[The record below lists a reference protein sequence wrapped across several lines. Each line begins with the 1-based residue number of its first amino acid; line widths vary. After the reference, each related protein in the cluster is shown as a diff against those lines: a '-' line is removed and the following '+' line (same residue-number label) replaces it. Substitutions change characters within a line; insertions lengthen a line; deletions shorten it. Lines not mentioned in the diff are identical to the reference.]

1 MRVAEG
7 KVTILNLLLNPE
19 DQAHDFRLPPPPL
32 PIRVL
37 LDTAEPDAHGRGL
50 TGDAVQV
57 TAQSAMLLYAEHRG

>member
-1 MRVAEG
+1 
-7 KVTILNLLLNPE
+7 
-19 DQAHDFRLPPPPL
+19 L

-57 TAQSAMLLYAEHRG
+57 TAQSAMLLYAEHPG